1 MGMDLKRRVAT
12 ALLLLPLAIAL
23 VLFAPQDA
31 FALGAA
37 AVFVVAALEWAP
49 LAGWGAG
56 ARPWL
61 YALGLALALAATW
74 WFAFELP
81 PVGRALLAT
90 GLAWWTLALVWL
102 VGRWPLP
109 TGAKLLAGLLT
120 LAPAWYAVVTLHGLR
135 SGPALVLLLLLIIWA
150 ADVGAFFAG
159 HAFGRHKLAPEVS
172 PGKTWEGALG
182 GFVLAALVAGVGAT
196 LLGFA
201 LGSFVL
207 LALVTIAASIV
218 GDLTESLLKRQAGAK
233 DSGVLLPGHGGVL
246 DRLDSLFSA
255 APVFLA
261 GWLLIVGSKGG
272 GA

>member
-12 ALLLLPLAIAL
+12 ALLLLPLAVAL

-49 LAGWGAG
+49 LAGWGSG
-56 ARPWL
+56 AKPWL
-61 YALGLALALAATW
+61 YALMLMLLLAATW
-74 WFAFELP
+74 AYAFEQP
-81 PVGRALLAT
+81 AIGRAVLAA
-90 GLAWWTLALVWL
+90 GLGWWTLALAWIVARWTLPSGVKL
-102 VGRWPLP
+102 V
-109 TGAKLLAGLLT
+109 AGLLT

-135 SGPALVLLLLLIIWA
+135 SGPELVLLLLFIIWA

-159 HAFGRHKLAPEVS
+159 HAFGKHKLAPEVS

-182 GFVLAALVAGVGAT
+182 GFVLAALVAALGAE

-201 LGSFVL
+201 LGDFVL
-207 LALVTIAASIV
+207 LALFTIAASIV

-255 APVFLA
+255 APVFIS
-261 GWLLIVGSKGG
+261 GWLLLGG

>member
-12 ALLLLPLAIAL
+12 ALLLLPLALAL
-23 VLFAPQDA
+23 VLFAPHEA

-56 ARPWL
+56 AKPWL
-61 YALGLALALAATW
+61 FALALLALLAATW
-74 WFAFELP
+74 SWAFEQP
-81 PVGRALLAT
+81 AVGRAVLALGLL
-90 GLAWWTLALVWL
+90 WWTLALAWIVA
-102 VGRWPLP
+102 RWMLP
-109 TGAKLLAGLLT
+109 SGVKLIAGLLT

-135 SGPALVLLLLLIIWA
+135 SGPELVLLLLFIIWA

-159 HAFGRHKLAPEVS
+159 HAFGKHKLAPEVS

-182 GFVLAALVAGVGAT
+182 GFALAALIAALGAE

-201 LGSFVL
+201 LGDFVL

-255 APVFLA
+255 APVFIT
-261 GWLLIVGSKGG
+261 GWLLLGG

>member
-12 ALLLLPLAIAL
+12 ALLLLPLAVAL
-23 VLFAPQDA
+23 VLFAPTTM
-31 FALGAA
+31 FALAAA
-37 AVFVVAALEWAP
+37 AVFAVAALEWAP

-56 ARPWL
+56 ARPWIYTL
-61 YALGLALALAATW
+61 AVTLALVAAW
-74 WFAFELP
+74 SFAFELP
-81 PVGRALLAT
+81 AVGRALLAI

-102 VGRWPLP
+102 SGRWPLP
-109 TGAKLLAGLLT
+109 TSAKLAAGLLT
-120 LAPAWYAVVTLHGLR
+120 LVPAWYAVVTLHGLR

-159 HAFGRHKLAPEVS
+159 HAFGRHKLAPKVS

-182 GFVLAALVAGVGAT
+182 GFALAAVVAGIGAT

-201 LGSFVL
+201 VGSFVL

-261 GWLLIVGSKGG
+261 GWLLLGG

>member
-12 ALLLLPLAIAL
+12 ALLLLPLAVAL
-23 VLFAPQDA
+23 VLFAPPTA
-31 FALGAA
+31 FAVGAA

-49 LAGWGAG
+49 LAGCGAG

-61 YALGLALALAATW
+61 YAINVMLLLLAAW
-74 WFAFELP
+74 FFAFELP
-81 PVGRALLAT
+81 TVGRALLAA
-90 GLAWWTLALVWL
+90 GLAWWTLALVWIL
-102 VGRWPLP
+102 QRWVLP
-109 TGAKLLAGLLT
+109 VGAKLIAGMLT
-120 LAPAWYAVVTLHGLR
+120 LVPAWYAIVTLHGLR
-135 SGPALVLLLLLIIWA
+135 SGPELVLLLLLIIWA

-159 HAFGRHKLAPEVS
+159 HAFGKHKLAPEVS
-172 PGKTWEGALG
+172 PGKTWEGVLG
-182 GFVLAALVAGVGAT
+182 GCALSALVAGIGAV

-201 LGSFVL
+201 VASFVL
-207 LALVTIAASIV
+207 LALLTIAASIV

-261 GWLLIVGSKGG
+261 GWLLLGG